1 MSKADPEPEPE
12 AEPEPETDAAVTP
25 VNAPEP
31 DTSVDRAD
39 EARSLEARIAVLEAL
54 RIETETFQDKLKE
67 AIATAASQAEGGRE
81 AKAKLAEAEARLAK
95 LAASKT
101 RLLETAQDAR
111 ARLTAVE
118 EESRDLKQ
126 QVIDL
131 KTRLAKANAQIESSE
146 SIIAELE
153 GASKMAIEL
162 NADYRASTK
171 DASAENRA
179 LRSRIG
185 LLETAVSEREE
196 LLQSTNQTNE
206 EISRALLD
214 ERVERAAIEED
225 FSALSK
231 DFEILQQSSTAGLK
245 RANMQA
251 GQAEQE
257 LEAARETIASLEG
270 ELVRAYDEHKQMQ
283 LDQHAKQSENAR
295 LRVDYGVRT
304 RLLENNLQEL
314 SAHIEALEQQLLDNG
329 IPVPPLN
336 LTPIATSS
344 IDEELPPEPDRSE
357 APDAL
362 TAHQR
367 GDVVRFKAKS

>member
-1 MSKADPEPEPE
+1 
-12 AEPEPETDAAVTP
+12 
-25 VNAPEP
+25 
-31 DTSVDRAD
+31 
-39 EARSLEARIAVLEAL
+39 
-54 RIETETFQDKLKE
+54 
-67 AIATAASQAEGGRE
+67 
-81 AKAKLAEAEARLAK
+81 
-95 LAASKT
+95 
-101 RLLETAQDAR
+101 
-111 ARLTAVE
+111 
-118 EESRDLKQ
+118 
-126 QVIDL
+126 
-131 KTRLAKANAQIESSE
+131 RLAKANAQIESSE
-146 SIIAELE
+146 TIIAELE
-153 GASKMAIEL
+153 SASKMAIEL

-185 LLETAVSEREE
+185 LLETAVSERED
-196 LLQSTNQTNE
+196 LLQSTNQTSE

-214 ERVERAAIEED
+214 ERVERASIEED

-257 LEAARETIASLEG
+257 LEAARETIASLEA
-270 ELVRAYDEHKQMQ
+270 ELARAYDEHKQMQ

-314 SAHIEALEQQLLDNG
+314 SAHIEALEQQLLHKG
-329 IPVPPLN
+329 MPVPPLN
-336 LTPIATSS
+336 LTPIAQSS
-344 IDEELPPEPDRSE
+344 IDEEQPPEPDRSE
-357 APDAL
+357 APGVL

-367 GDVVRFKAKS
+367 GDVVRFRAKS